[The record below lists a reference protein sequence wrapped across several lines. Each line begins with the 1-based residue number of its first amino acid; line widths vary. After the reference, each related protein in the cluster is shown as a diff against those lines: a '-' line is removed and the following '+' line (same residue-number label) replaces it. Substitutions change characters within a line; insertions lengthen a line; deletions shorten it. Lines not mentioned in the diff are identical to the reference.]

1 MERQFDVTPN
11 ISDDD
16 PDVKRIGMSSLMERE
31 LSMDD
36 IVTLLDMEP
45 NDCETLGNPTFDIC
59 RIS

>member
-45 NDCETLGNPTFDIC
+45 DDIETLGNPTFDIC